1 MDLVPASERQSFLA
15 AKEDL
20 IIQHTTPPF
29 EKTVTTFGT
38 SIWDQTLY
46 AAWGEIVQVL
56 TPNLNLM
63 RRYLQKLA
71 LATQAEEVIL
81 FERATFLKVISVT
94 SEEGERNPYPDRM
107 EKISNFVKSFKHS
120 LRGYTG
126 HAGGGASH
134 PFGEFGISCP
144 RFNLLLARLTANSYV
159 LVVGPPGG
167 TGLANLRLS
176 VMSVRD
182 GLAEVEGGA
191 DKG

>member
-1 MDLVPASERQSFLA
+1 MDLVPAERRQSFID

-20 IIQHTTPPF
+20 IIQSTTPPF
-29 EKTVTTFGT
+29 DTSVTTFGT

-46 AAWGEIVQVL
+46 AAWGAIVQVL
-56 TPNLNLM
+56 TPNLALM
-63 RRYLQKLA
+63 ERYLKKLA

-94 SEEGERNPYPDRM
+94 TDEGDRNPYPDRM

-120 LRGYTG
+120 LQAYTG
-126 HAGGGASH
+126 HESASH

-144 RFNLLLARLTANSYV
+144 RFNLLLGRLTGNSYV

-167 TGLANLRLS
+167 TGLQNVRLN
-176 VMSVRD
+176 VAALRD
-182 GLAEVEGGA
+182 GLAEVGVGMGERG
-191 DKG
+191 